1 MNVCLVLAGNE
12 EGGLE
17 THVVDLANGL
27 ARLGDDVTVVAHA
40 RYGPRFASTV
50 TFSPL
55 DLARSRRSPSL
66 RRGLQQRIRDA
77 AADLVHAHA
86 GKAAALVA
94 AADVGIPTVG
104 TIHGMKKDLS
114 AYRRFDAVIGVSP
127 RVLKNLVH
135 PNKTVIY
142 NGVPGAPPAMTGAQ
156 LRGRFGIAPGQPV
169 VVAVGRLVPVKGYD
183 RLIEL
188 WDRSLGHLLLVGEGP
203 ERSRLAAL
211 AEGKPVTLAG
221 FRSDARAIMG
231 GADLMVFAS
240 EREGFPY
247 ALAEALV
254 ARLPV
259 VSTPVPGA
267 VDLLPAEH
275 LAPIPHLKG
284 AITRCVADLTATRD
298 RMQSAF
304 EHAARALNV
313 EHMVHA
319 TRAVYATVVR

>member
-27 ARLGDDVTVVAHA
+27 ARLGEDVTVVAHA

-50 TFSPL
+50 RFSPL

-66 RRGLQQRIRDA
+66 RRGLQSRIHDT
-77 AADLVHAHA
+77 AADVVHAHA

-94 AADVGIPTVG
+94 AADVGVPTVG

-114 AYRRFDAVIGVSP
+114 AYRRFAAVIGVSP
-127 RVLKNLVH
+127 RVLTNLVH

-142 NGVPGAPPAMTGAQ
+142 NGVPGAPPAMTGAE
-156 LRGRFGIAPGQPV
+156 LRGRFGIAPSQPV

-183 RLIEL
+183 RLIDL
-188 WDRSLGHLLLVGEGP
+188 WDRSLGHLLIVGEGP

-211 AEGKPVTLAG
+211 AQGKPVTLAG

-231 GADLMVFAS
+231 GADLMAFAS

-254 ARLPV
+254 AHLPV

-267 VDLLPAEH
+267 VDLLPMEH
-275 LAPIPHLKG
+275 LAPVPELKV
-284 AITRCVADLTATRD
+284 AIARCVADLDATRV
-298 RMQSAF
+298 RMRGAF

-313 EHMVHA
+313 EHMVAA
-319 TRAVYATVVR
+319 TRAVYESVVQ